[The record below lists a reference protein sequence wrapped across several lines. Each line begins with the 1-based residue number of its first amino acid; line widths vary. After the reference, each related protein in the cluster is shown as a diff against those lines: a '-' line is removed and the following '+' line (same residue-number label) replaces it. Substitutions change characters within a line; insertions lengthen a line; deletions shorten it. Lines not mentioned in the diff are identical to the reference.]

1 MKKED
6 NFTTYLSVILF
17 VIFIIASLAFSSYKI
32 RQNKLKAEYEAG
44 YIAGYQDAINGNES
58 KIDY

>member
-17 VIFIIASLAFSSYKI
+17 VVFIIASLAVSSYKI